1 MASSIV
7 QLCVGDHMFKRLLE
21 TIQSEKNLSVTIRAQ
36 LVDGLF
42 HPFASLISG
51 AVAGLFIAAVL
62 SFAADDHLVQNLAYA
77 VVLIA
82 ACRIVLGIYYLRSGQ
97 PVNAQNVNEWEW
109 AYAIGGTA
117 FSLCLGMVTFFAV
130 LRIDN
135 GAIHLMLTTT
145 TAAYAASIAGRNAS
159 RPWVALG
166 QLYFAS
172 VPMGLGLVL
181 HDTLFYEVVGAALLI
196 FMFGMTDI
204 TLAVRKTIINALET
218 RERNKELADS
228 FEQQANLFDGA
239 LKNMSHGLCMF
250 DRDNKLL
257 VWNPILCDILGCPP
271 DKLHK
276 GESFEEVL
284 QLIHPADRDHF
295 IWKGDVEADQAKANF
310 EHTIQL
316 EDERFV
322 AVSSR
327 QTSTGNRVLV
337 FADVTAQ
344 KKAEAKI
351 RNLALVDQLTG
362 LMNRTSL
369 QNCFREV
376 LENNKSDQEV
386 AVYFIDLDHFKNVND
401 TLGHPVGDDLLQQ
414 VAKRICDV
422 CMDECHVGRM
432 AGDEFLVIQR
442 LAPHARTPEILSSQI
457 IEALKQPFN
466 VASHYVRIGA
476 SIGIAISPK
485 DGTEAAL
492 LLKRADMALY
502 AAKNLGR
509 NRYEFFEP
517 KMDQKAQQVRA
528 MELDIKYAL
537 EENQFR
543 LSFQPII
550 DANTSEI
557 SGFETLIRWTHE
569 KRGRVVPSVFIQVA
583 EQTGQIIEI
592 GRWVVR
598 EAIRTASKWPTDTPI
613 AINFSAVQFQDTDF
627 PKYLKSQLRRFKMP
641 PERVELEIT
650 ETAFFQDEMA
660 TLDILRQ
667 FQAIGV
673 KISLDDF
680 GTGFSSLS
688 QLRTFPYHKIK
699 IDGSF
704 IRDLETNTSSK
715 AVATAVAH
723 IGQALKIRVVAECVE
738 SEEQLEYLRDAG
750 VSEIQGFYMCRP
762 LNYEDAASLLE
773 IGNGKFDREY
783 LEQIK
788 KRSDKTAAQ

>member
-1 MASSIV
+1 MRIGG
-7 QLCVGDHMFKRLLE
+7 QMFKRLKE
-21 TIQSEKNLSVTIRAQ
+21 TIQSERDLSVNIRAR

-51 AVAGLFIAAVL
+51 AIAGLFIAAVL
-62 SFAADDHLVQNLAYA
+62 SFATDNRLVQYLAYA
-77 VVLIA
+77 VVVIA
-82 ACRIVLGIYYLRSGQ
+82 ACRIALGVYYLRSEQ
-97 PVNAQNVNEWEW
+97 PVNANNVNGWEW

-130 LRIDN
+130 LRVQN
-135 GAIHLMLTTT
+135 PAIHLMLTTT

-159 RPWVALG
+159 RPWVALA
-166 QLYFAS
+166 QLYFAAL
-172 VPMGLGLVL
+172 PMGLGLVL
-181 HDTLFYEVVGAALLI
+181 NDAVFYKVVGAALLI

-204 TLAVRKTIINALET
+204 TLAVRKTIISALIT
-218 RERNKELADS
+218 QERNKELADS
-228 FEQQANLFDGA
+228 FQQQAGLFDGA
-239 LKNMSHGLCMF
+239 LRNMSHGLCMF

-257 VWNPILCDILGCPP
+257 VWNPILLEILGCPP

-276 GESFEEVL
+276 GESFLEVL
-284 QLIHPADRDHF
+284 QLIHIADQDHF
-295 IWKGDVEADQAKANF
+295 TLNGDLDSDQVKANF
-310 EHTIQL
+310 EQTIQL
-316 EDERFV
+316 EDERYV
-322 AVSSR
+322 SVSSR

-337 FADVTAQ
+337 FADVTEQ

-369 QNCFREV
+369 QNRFREL
-376 LENNKSDQEV
+376 LESNKSDQEI

-422 CMDECHVGRM
+422 CMDECDVGRM

-442 LAPHARTPEILSSQI
+442 LTPHARTPDILSSQI
-457 IEALKQPFN
+457 IDALKQPFN
-466 VASHYVRIGA
+466 VASHYVRVGA

-485 DGTEAAL
+485 DGVESAL

-509 NRYEFFEP
+509 NRHEFFEP
-517 KMDQKAQQVRA
+517 KMDQKAQQLRA
-528 MELDIKYAL
+528 MELDIKVAL

-550 DANTSEI
+550 NAKTLEI
-557 SGFETLIRWTHE
+557 SGLETLIRWTHE
-569 KRGRVVPSVFIQVA
+569 KRGRVMPSVFIQVA

-592 GRWVVR
+592 GRWVAR
-598 EAIRTASKWPTDTPI
+598 EAIRRASKWPTDTPI
-613 AINFSAVQFQDTDF
+613 SINFSAVQFQDTDF
-627 PKYLKSQLRRFKMP
+627 PKYLKSQLRRYKMP

-704 IRDLETNTSSK
+704 IRDLETNNSSQ

-723 IGQALKIRVVAECVE
+723 IGQALNIRVVAECVE
-738 SEEQLEYLRDAG
+738 SKAQLDYLSNAG
-750 VSEIQGFYMCRP
+750 VSEIQGFYLCRP
-762 LNYEDAASLLE
+762 LNSEDTVSLLE
-773 IGNGKFDREY
+773 IGKGKFDRAF

-788 KRSDKTAAQ
+788 KRGDKTAAQ

>member
-1 MASSIV
+1 
-7 QLCVGDHMFKRLLE
+7 MFKRLLE
-21 TIQSEKNLSVTIRAQ
+21 TIRSEKELSATIRAQ

-62 SFAADDHLVQNLAYA
+62 SFTANDQLVVNLAYA

-82 ACRIVLGIYYLRSGQ
+82 LGRIALGVYYLRSGQ
-97 PVNAQNVNEWEW
+97 PVTPHNVNQWEW

-117 FSLCLGMVTFFAV
+117 FSLCLGMVTLFAV
-130 LRIDN
+130 LRVDN

-172 VPMGLGLVL
+172 VPMGLGLIL
-181 HDTLFYEVVGAALLI
+181 HETLFYEVVGAALLI

-218 RERNKELADS
+218 REKNKELADS

-257 VWNPILCDILGCPP
+257 VWNPILCDILRCPP
-271 DKLHK
+271 ERLHK
-276 GESFEEVL
+276 GESFQEVL
-284 QLIHPADRDHF
+284 ELIHPADRDHF
-295 IWKGDVEADQAKANF
+295 VFDGDLDKDRAKANF

-316 EDERFV
+316 EDGRYV
-322 AVSSR
+322 DVSSR

-337 FADVTAQ
+337 FADVTEQ
-344 KKAEAKI
+344 KEAEAQI
-351 RNLALVDQLTG
+351 RHLALVDQLTG

-369 QNCFREV
+369 QTSFRN
-376 LENNKSDQEV
+376 LLKNNHSDQEI

-422 CMDECHVGRM
+422 CLDECEVGRM
-432 AGDEFLVIQR
+432 AGDEFLVMQK
-442 LAPHARTPEILSSQI
+442 LTPHARTPEILSSQI

-485 DGTEAAL
+485 DGEDAAL

-502 AAKNLGR
+502 AAKNMGR
-509 NRYEFFEP
+509 NRYEFFEQ
-517 KMDQKAQQVRA
+517 KMDQKAQQDRA
-528 MELDIKYAL
+528 LELDIKYAL

-543 LSFQPII
+543 LAFQPIV
-550 DANTSEI
+550 DANTLEI
-557 SGFETLIRWTHE
+557 SAFETLIRWTHE
-569 KRGRVVPSVFIQVA
+569 KRGRVAPSVFIQVA
-583 EQTGQIIEI
+583 EQTGQIIDI
-592 GRWVVR
+592 GRWVLS
-598 EAIRTASKWPTDTPI
+598 EAIKCASKWPTDTPI

-627 PKYLKSQLRRFKMP
+627 PKYLKSQLRRFKVK
-641 PERVELEIT
+641 PERVSLEIT

-667 FQAIGV
+667 FRAIGV
-673 KISLDDF
+673 NISLDDF

-704 IRDLETNTSSK
+704 VRDLESNTSSK

-723 IGQALKIRVVAECVE
+723 IGQALNIRVVAECVE
-738 SEEQLEYLRDAG
+738 SQEQMDYLREAG
-750 VSEIQGFYMCRP
+750 VSEIQGFYLCRP
-762 LNYEDAASLLE
+762 LNNEDTTSLLE
-773 IGNGKFDREY
+773 IGKGKFDSDF
-783 LEQIK
+783 LKQVK
-788 KRSDKTAAQ
+788 TRSENAAAQ

>member
-1 MASSIV
+1 
-7 QLCVGDHMFKRLLE
+7 MFKRLLE
-21 TIQSEKNLSVTIRAQ
+21 TIRSEENLSSTIRAQ

-62 SFAADDHLVQNLAYA
+62 SVTANDQLVENIAYA

-82 ACRIVLGIYYLRSGQ
+82 LGRIGLGVYYLRSGQ
-97 PVNAQNVNEWEW
+97 PVTPKNVDQWEW

-159 RPWVALG
+159 RPWVALA

-172 VPMGLGLVL
+172 IPMGLGLVL
-181 HDTLFYEVVGAALLI
+181 SDALFYEVVGAALLI

-218 RERNKELADS
+218 RERNQELADS
-228 FEQQANLFDGA
+228 FQQQANLFDGA

-250 DRDNKLL
+250 DRENKLL
-257 VWNPILCDILGCPP
+257 VWNPILCEILGCPP
-271 DKLHK
+271 DQLHK
-276 GESFEEVL
+276 GESFQEVL
-284 QLIHPADRDHF
+284 KLIHPADRDQF
-295 IWKGDVEADQAKANF
+295 SLANNADAKNANGNF
-310 EHTIQL
+310 EQTVQL
-316 EDERFV
+316 EDGRFV
-322 AVSSR
+322 DVSSR
-327 QTSTGNRVLV
+327 RTSTGNRVLV
-337 FADVTAQ
+337 FADVTEQ

-369 QNCFREV
+369 QAAFHGV
-376 LENNKSDQEV
+376 LENNKTEQEI

-401 TLGHPVGDDLLQQ
+401 TLGHPVGDDLLKQ

-422 CMDECHVGRM
+422 CLDECDVGRM
-432 AGDEFLVIQR
+432 AGDEFLVIQK
-442 LAPHARTPEILSSQI
+442 LSPYARTPEILSSQI
-457 IEALKQPFN
+457 IDALKQPFN

-485 DGTEAAL
+485 DGTDASL

-509 NRYEFFEP
+509 NRSEFFEA

-528 MELDIKYAL
+528 MELDIKTAL
-537 EENQFR
+537 ESNQFR
-543 LSFQPII
+543 LAFQPII
-550 DANTSEI
+550 DANSYKIT
-557 SGFETLIRWTHE
+557 GFETLIRWTHE
-569 KRGRVVPSVFIQVA
+569 KRGRVAPSAFIQVA
-583 EQTGQIIEI
+583 EQTGQVIDI
-592 GRWVVR
+592 GRWVLR
-598 EAIRTASKWPTDTPI
+598 EAIKTASKWATDTPI
-613 AINFSAVQFQDTDF
+613 SINFSAVQFQDTDF
-627 PKYLKSQLRRFKMP
+627 PKYLKSQLRRYKFP
-641 PERVELEIT
+641 ANRIELEIT
-650 ETAFFQDEMA
+650 ETAFFQDEVA
-660 TLDILRQ
+660 TLDILKQ

-704 IRDLETNTSSK
+704 VRDMETNESSK

-723 IGQALKIRVVAECVE
+723 IGKALNIRVVAECVE
-738 SEEQLEYLRDAG
+738 SQEQLDYLREAG
-750 VSEIQGFYMCRP
+750 VGEIQGFYLCRP
-762 LNYEDAASLLE
+762 LNQSDATSLLE
-773 IGNGKFDREY
+773 IGKGQFQPRY
-783 LEQIK
+783 LEKIRAQ
-788 KRSDKTAAQ
+788 SDKSAAQ

>member
-1 MASSIV
+1 
-7 QLCVGDHMFKRLLE
+7 MFKRLIE
-21 TIQSEKNLSVTIRAQ
+21 TIRSEKNLSATIRAQ

-51 AVAGLFIAAVL
+51 AVAGLFIATVL
-62 SFAADDHLVQNLAYA
+62 SFTANDALVENMAYA
-77 VVLIA
+77 VVIIA
-82 ACRIVLGIYYLRSGQ
+82 LGRIALGVYYLRSGQ
-97 PVNAQNVNEWEW
+97 PVTPQNVNQWEW

-181 HDTLFYEVVGAALLI
+181 HDTVFYEVVGAALLI

-218 RERNKELADS
+218 RELNKELADS

-257 VWNPILCDILGCPP
+257 VWNPILCEILGCPP
-271 DKLHK
+271 DRLRK
-276 GESFEEVL
+276 GESFQEVL
-284 QLIHPADRDHF
+284 TLIHPADRDHF
-295 IWKGDVEADQAKANF
+295 AFNGNVETDKAKANF
-310 EHTIQL
+310 EQTVQL

-322 AVSSR
+322 DVSSR

-337 FADVTAQ
+337 FADVTEQ

-351 RNLALVDQLTG
+351 RSLALVDQLTG

-369 QNCFREV
+369 QTAFRDV
-376 LENNKSDQEV
+376 LENNTTDQEV

-422 CMDECHVGRM
+422 CMDECDVGRM
-432 AGDEFLVIQR
+432 AGDEFLVIQK
-442 LAPHARTPEILSSQI
+442 LSPHARTPEILSSQI
-457 IEALKQPFN
+457 IDALKQPFN

-485 DGTEAAL
+485 DGTDSGL

-502 AAKNLGR
+502 AAKNFGR
-509 NRYEFFEP
+509 NRFEFFEP

-537 EENQFR
+537 EANQFR
-543 LSFQPII
+543 LAFQPIV
-550 DANTSEI
+550 DANTFEI
-557 SGFETLIRWTHE
+557 SGLETLIRWTHE
-569 KRGRVVPSVFIQVA
+569 KRGRVAPSVFIQVA
-583 EQTGQIIEI
+583 EQTGQVIEI
-592 GRWVVR
+592 GRWVLR
-598 EAIRTASKWPTDTPI
+598 EAIRQASKWPTNTPI
-613 AINFSAVQFQDTDF
+613 AVNFSAVQFQDTDF
-627 PKYLKSQLRRFKMP
+627 PKYLKSQLRRYKLA

-650 ETAFFQDEMA
+650 ETAFFQDEVA
-660 TLDILRQ
+660 TLDILNQ

-704 IRDLETNTSSK
+704 VRDLETNASSK

-723 IGQALKIRVVAECVE
+723 IGQALNIRVVAECVE
-738 SEEQLEYLRDAG
+738 SKEQLEYLRDAG
-750 VSEIQGFYMCRP
+750 VSEIQGFHLCRP
-762 LNYEDAASLLE
+762 LNNEDIVSLLE
-773 IGNGKFDREY
+773 IGKGKFDRDFLKEIA
-783 LEQIK
+783 E
-788 KRSDKTAAQ
+788 RSDKTAAQ